1 MGFAVK
7 LPPEFKK
14 IENELLSFFKYVE
27 KRLEEARSVKKFQSK
42 DLNSPANIKEG
53 ELGVFKEPD
62 GTIKL
67 IIRFEGET
75 HVVNL
80 AGGGS
85 PGGGGGG
92 TSKYVDLT
100 DTPSSLTANAIQV
113 ADATGSNLTQL
124 APGSDGNVIY
134 VTSGAFASAT
144 KEQAGVMA
152 IMVDTEANILAATPA
167 VKTIGIPTDTASVP
181 AGLDAKRFYFWD
193 GAKWYR
199 TDIPLYED
207 KSSPDIGYL
216 QDSSRSGYHAN
227 YITDKT
233 LHNCAIKGNS
243 TKENGA
249 IRIDVTKD
257 PDTFEIYL
265 RNKWQTLLYD
275 LTYETGDFRHA
286 PVAEDI
292 KVWSGMSVNKASNNR
307 PFVNEYKTSMGAL
320 PPPRRIDGGSF

>member
-1 MGFAVK
+1 MVFRVK
-7 LPPEFKK
+7 LPPQYKE
-14 IENELLSFFKYVE
+14 IENEINNELLSFFKYIE
-27 KRLEEARSVKKFQSK
+27 KRLEEVRSVKKFQSK

-134 VTSGAFASAT
+134 VTGGAFTSGT

-167 VKTIGIPTDTASVP
+167 VKTIGIPTDQTVTEEP
-181 AGLDAKRFYFWD
+181 KAKRFYFWD
-193 GAKWYR
+193 GVSWYMFKAR
-199 TDIPLYED
+199 IED
-207 KSSPDIGYL
+207 GKPDIGFT
-216 QDSSRSGYHAN
+216 Q
-227 YITDKT
+227 
-233 LHNCAIKGNS
+233 
-243 TKENGA
+243 
-249 IRIDVTKD
+249 
-257 PDTFEIYL
+257 
-265 RNKWQTLLYD
+265 LY
-275 LTYETGDFRHA
+275 
-286 PVAEDI
+286 
-292 KVWSGMSVNKASNNR
+292 N
-307 PFVNEYKTSMGAL
+307 
-320 PPPRRIDGGSF
+320 DGGYRDDAIFNKQFNDCRIGGNQQTVKGGIRLNGGNLEYYNGTEWKILRALTQSEIDDIITHSKWTEYDITGQRQKIRRGWLDIGAVASPVILGGRSII